1 MSPVSSVQQVIRRHE
16 PLAEPNL
23 GRVAQVDH
31 SLAPAALLLSV
42 LAALWLLA
50 SSLLGLVASLQLHL
64 PELVSAEA
72 LTYGRVRDLQS
83 VLLHYGWSAN
93 AALAVG
99 LWVAHRLGRVE
110 SRHAWVAVLG
120 TLGWNLALA
129 WGCLSLLGG
138 GTTGLPSL
146 ELPRETGPFMVA
158 CFLAVGLWAAVAFSR
173 RHTPHVFAAQWHVL
187 AAVLSFPVLHLL
199 AHAAIHAYPSDGVLQ
214 AIVAAWHAHGFLG
227 LFLAPVALAAIYYLI
242 PKETGRPIRGYYLA
256 TVAFWLFVT
265 LHAWAGAAHLL
276 GSPVPAWIQS
286 SGVVAAIMLLVPAII
301 AAINFQGTLWQAPRG
316 PRSPSLRFAAAAAHG
331 FLLWILAFVLLST
344 RTGSARFRFT
354 ELEQAQGIL
363 ALHGFVAL
371 ALFAGLY
378 YLLPRVTRR
387 EWPSQGLV
395 AAHYWLCLL
404 GTSGAVL
411 ALGALGWLRAEAPAD
426 LAQTARVLNAAASVS
441 FATLLLGH
449 LAFVANLAAL
459 LTLSPR
465 PRGVAPLSVR

>member
-1 MSPVSSVQQVIRRHE
+1 MSTVSSVQQVLRRHE

-23 GRVAQVDH
+23 GRVAQVDR

-42 LAALWLLA
+42 LAGLWLLA
-50 SSLLGLVASLQLHL
+50 SSFLGLLGSLQLHL
-64 PELVSAEA
+64 PDLVACEW
-72 LTYGRVRDLQS
+72 LTHGRVRDLQS
-83 VLLHYGWSAN
+83 VLLTYGWSAN
-93 AALAVG
+93 AALALA
-99 LWVAHRLGRVE
+99 LWIAHRLGRVE

-120 TLGWNLALA
+120 ALGWNLALA
-129 WGCLSLLGG
+129 WGAFALLQGR
-138 GTTGLPSL
+138 TTGLPSL
-146 ELPRETGPFMVA
+146 ELPAETGPFMVA

-214 AIVAAWHAHGFLG
+214 VIVAAWHAHGFLG
-227 LFLAPVALAAIYYLI
+227 LFLTPVALATLYYVI

-256 TVAFWLFVT
+256 TVAFWLFVS
-265 LHAWAGAAHLL
+265 LHAWAGAAHLI

-286 SGVVAAIMLLVPAII
+286 AGVVAAVMLLVPALI
-301 AAINFQGTLWQAPRG
+301 AAINFQGTLWQSPVAV
-316 PRSPSLRFAAAAAHG
+316 RSPSLRFASAAAHA
-331 FLLWILAFVLLST
+331 FLLWVLAFALMST
-344 RTGSARFRFT
+344 RSLSARFRFT

-387 EWPSQGLV
+387 EWPSQALV
-395 AAHYWLCLL
+395 GAHYWLCLL
-404 GTSGAVL
+404 GTAGAVL
-411 ALGALGWLRAEAPAD
+411 ALAALGWFRAAGAAD
-426 LAQTARVLNAAASVS
+426 LASLARGLNAAVSVAL
-441 FATLLLGH
+441 ATLLLGH
-449 LAFVANLAAL
+449 LAFVANLALL

-465 PRGVAPLSVR
+465 SHGAAPLSDR

>member
-1 MSPVSSVQQVIRRHE
+1 MSTVSSVQQVIRRHE
-16 PLAEPNL
+16 PLAEPNP
-23 GRVAQVDH
+23 GRLALVDR
-31 SLAPAALLLSV
+31 SLAPAAITLGV
-42 LAALWLLA
+42 LAGLWLLA
-50 SSLLGLVASLQLHL
+50 SSLLGLIASLQLHL
-64 PELVSAEA
+64 PDLVAAEA

-83 VLLHYGWSAN
+83 VLLNYGWSAN

-120 TLGWNLALA
+120 ALGWNLALA
-129 WGCLSLLGG
+129 WGCLSILLG

-158 CFLAVGLWAAVAFSR
+158 SFLAVGLWAAVAFSR
-173 RHTPHVFAAQWHVL
+173 RHTPHVFASQWHVL

-199 AHAAIHAYPSDGVLQ
+199 AHAAVHVWPSDGVLQ
-214 AIVAAWHAHGFLG
+214 ALVAAWHAHGFLG
-227 LFLAPVALAAIYYLI
+227 LFLAPSALAALYYVI

-256 TVAFWLFVT
+256 TVAFWLLVT
-265 LHAWAGAAHLL
+265 LHAWAGAALLL

-286 SGVVAAIMLLVPAII
+286 TGVVAAVMLLVPAII
-301 AAINFQGTLWQAPRG
+301 VALNLQGTLLQAPRG
-316 PRSPSLRFAAAAAHG
+316 DRAPALRFAAAAAHG
-331 FLLWILAFVLLST
+331 FLLWILAFALMST
-344 RTGSARFRFT
+344 RSVSARFRFT
-354 ELEQAQGIL
+354 EIEQAQGVL

-378 YLLPRVTRR
+378 YLLPRVARR
-387 EWPSQGLV
+387 EWPSQALV

-404 GTSGAVL
+404 GTAGAVL
-411 ALGALGWLRAEAPAD
+411 ALGALGWIRAD
-426 LAQTARVLNAAASVS
+426 GSAQLPELARVLNAAASVS

-459 LTLSPR
+459 LVLPSR
-465 PRGVAPLSVR
+465 SRGPAPLSDR